1 MNIKFFKDSFY
12 KVLGFNSISI
22 VLKIIMGLVS
32 TMLSS
37 IYLGLQG
44 INTLENF
51 RNFTSLSDSF
61 SQFGLQ
67 NGIVKY
73 SATSH
78 SIKQDQKVISTIFFL
93 LLVTSFIFIFLI
105 ILNINYVK
113 FYIFGNQ
120 SFGFLVI
127 AYALLSPFANLQ
139 FLLLNYLQGKQGHKF
154 VILINSIGYVL
165 NIILSFYL
173 IINYHLIGAMIQ
185 LIVVPIILMIISLF
199 IIHKKVVFFNLISI
213 HYVNFS
219 VIKGLL
225 VFSLM
230 NLVSGALTPLSFIF
244 IRYLVQSNLSADEA
258 GVWSSIVRISVFYM
272 TFVSSLC
279 NLYFYPK
286 LSKTEIFSEYK
297 AIIAEYYRKFI
308 PIVFLGLLLCFVLQ
322 KVVIL
327 LIYTEDFLILRDYF
341 YLQLIADFVKSL
353 SLIFGYLL
361 IAKKK
366 IWQFILFEIISL
378 GSYCLG
384 SYIFIKYLKLD
395 GVYYS
400 LIGSLMIYFTVTYLA
415 YRYNK

>member
-32 TMLSS
+32 TKLSS

-230 NLVSGALTPLSFIF
+230 NLVSGVLTPLSFIF

-272 TFVSSLC
+272 TFVSSIC

-384 SYIFIKYLKLD
+384 SYIFIEYLKLD

>member
-32 TMLSS
+32 TKLSS

-272 TFVSSLC
+272 TFVSSIC

-384 SYIFIKYLKLD
+384 SYIFIEYLKLD

-400 LIGSLMIYFTVTYLA
+400 LIGSLLIYFTVTYSA

>member
-32 TMLSS
+32 TKLSS

-272 TFVSSLC
+272 TFVSSIC

-366 IWQFILFEIISL
+366 IGQFILFEIISL

-384 SYIFIKYLKLD
+384 SYIFIEYLKLD

>member
-32 TMLSS
+32 TKLSS

-78 SIKQDQKVISTIFFL
+78 SIKQDQKIISTIFFL

-272 TFVSSLC
+272 TFVSSIC

-366 IWQFILFEIISL
+366 IGQFILFEIISL

-384 SYIFIKYLKLD
+384 SYIFIEYLKLD

-400 LIGSLMIYFTVTYLA
+400 LIGSLLIYFTVTYLA

>member
-32 TMLSS
+32 TKLSS

-113 FYIFGNQ
+113 FYILGNQ

-272 TFVSSLC
+272 TFVSSIC

>member
-32 TMLSS
+32 TKLSS

-51 RNFTSLSDSF
+51 RNFTSISDSF

-230 NLVSGALTPLSFIF
+230 NLVSGVLTPLSFIF

-272 TFVSSLC
+272 TFVSSIC

>member
-32 TMLSS
+32 TKLTS

-51 RNFTSLSDSF
+51 RNFTSISDSF

-272 TFVSSLC
+272 TFVSSIC

-384 SYIFIKYLKLD
+384 SYIFIEYLKLD